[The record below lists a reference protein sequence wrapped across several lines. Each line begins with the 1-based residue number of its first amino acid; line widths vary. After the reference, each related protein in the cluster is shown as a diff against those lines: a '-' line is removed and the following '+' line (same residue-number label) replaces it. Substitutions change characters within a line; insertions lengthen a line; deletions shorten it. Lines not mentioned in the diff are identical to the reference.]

1 MDRRLK
7 KLWKRLHRDEG
18 GNVIVLYIAAAL
30 LLVGMLWA
38 VIGTGA
44 RMVQKETIQSSADA
58 AAFSAAVI
66 KAKGLN
72 IIAFCNLVM
81 AMLLERVVPG
91 RDLGCGRDAYADSL
105 VARWALD
112 RNGRAG
118 EGWSVGYLCGRS
130 GWRLSARDHI
140 GTVRRDHTFLVARW
154 EVAVFCVGSHRTR

>member
-1 MDRRLK
+1 MSELGRDPRSRMRALLRRLDS
-7 KLWKRLHRDEG
+7 DEQ

-38 VIGTGA
+38 IIGTGA

-81 AMLLERVVPG
+81 ALLLAIIMMLRLIKG
-91 RDLGCGRDAYADSL
+91 
-105 VARWALD
+105 
-112 RNGRAG
+112 AG
-118 EGWSVGYLCGRS
+118 
-130 GWRLSARDHI
+130 
-140 GTVRRDHTFLVARW
+140 
-154 EVAVFCVGSHRTR
+154 